1 MDIDN
6 IKEGITSF
14 FNDAKEVFGDSYQS
28 LTDCFSRVM
37 SGDVQTE
44 DVVTLAAGGLT
55 GVFLG
60 SVFGAGTL
68 ASLGVGAF
76 GMMAS
81 TYIKENFIDQPE
93 VAPVPVMPASPTNV
107 RNMQP

>member
-1 MDIDN
+1 MDMQDV
-6 IKEGITSF
+6 KEGISSF

-44 DVVTLAAGGLT
+44 DVVTLAAGGLS

-60 SVFGAGTL
+60 SVFGAGTM
-68 ASLGVGAF
+68 ASLGIGVI
-76 GMMAS
+76 GMMAG

-93 VAPVPVMPASPTNV
+93 VAPVPVMPASPTNI